1 MKIFDSTVTH
11 VLSDLTIAD
20 AVAAFR
26 DGVLT
31 SVELVHA
38 CLERSEDGKDLNIYI
53 TLDGAG
59 ALQAA
64 QAADAARKAGEPQK
78 PLSGIPIVIKDNIHV
93 AGLQCT
99 AGSPA
104 FAGFVPAQDAPTV
117 RALRDAGAIILG
129 KTNMH
134 ELAFGATGYNGAYNT
149 GCDVGVRNPYD
160 STRIAGGSSS
170 GSAAALG
177 ARMALAALG
186 TDTGGSM
193 RIPPALNGCSSLRPS
208 QGRYSDRGVIPIARS
223 RDTVGPMALCMADVA
238 LLDGLISEE
247 YALPSITLSGL
258 RLGVPSEFW
267 RNLDEDT
274 RELAEAA
281 LEKLQL
287 HGVTLVKL
295 DETGLHALNQS
306 VGFPVVI
313 YEAYDCMVEYLREY
327 GHDMTI
333 EQVAGKLHSPDVRYI
348 YENWVLPRKMPAG
361 DKLVDLTPIYEA
373 ARDSGR
379 DAMRER
385 YQDLFE
391 QHQIDALIFPTTCI
405 VAPPANEEVNLPS
418 NFERLIQNTEPSASA
433 GLPGIQLPIGL
444 GTRSG
449 LPVGMELDGPAWS
462 DRHLLAIGQLLESIF
477 GRVPRA

>member
-1 MKIFDSTVTH
+1 MKMSDLTDTH
-11 VLSDLTIAD
+11 ASSDLTIAE

-26 DGVLT
+26 DGVLS
-31 SVELVHA
+31 SVELVSA
-38 CLERSEDGKDLNIYI
+38 CLERSEEGKDLNVYV
-53 TLDGAG
+53 TLDGVS

-64 QAADAARKAGEPQK
+64 QAADAGRKAGKPQK

-93 AGLQCT
+93 AGMQCT
-99 AGSPA
+99 SGSPA
-104 FAGFVPAQDAPTV
+104 FEGFVPAEDAPTV
-117 RALRDAGAIILG
+117 SALRNAGAIILG

-134 ELAFGATGYNGAYNT
+134 ELAFGGTGYNGAYNT
-149 GCDVGVRNPYD
+149 GREVGVRNPYD

-193 RIPPALNGCSSLRPS
+193 RIPPALNGCASLRPS

-238 LLDGLISEE
+238 LLDGLITEE
-247 YALPSITLSGL
+247 YALPSVTLSNL

-281 LEKLQL
+281 LEKLHL
-287 HGVTLVKL
+287 HGVTLVKI
-295 DETGLHALNQS
+295 EEAGLMALNES

-333 EQVAGKLHSPDVRYI
+333 KQVAEKLHSPDVRYI
-348 YENWVLPRKMPAG
+348 YENWVLPRRIPSG
-361 DKLVDLTPIYEA
+361 DELVDLTPIYEA

-379 DAMRER
+379 QAIRER
-385 YQDLFE
+385 YQDIFE

-405 VAPPANEEVNLPS
+405 VAPLANEEVNQPS
-418 NFERLIQNTEPSASA
+418 NFELLIQNTEPSASA

-444 GTRSG
+444 GARSG
-449 LPVGMELDGPAWS
+449 LPVGIELDGPAWS
-462 DRHLLAIGQLLESIF
+462 DRRLLAIGQLLESLF
-477 GRVPRA
+477 GRIPRA